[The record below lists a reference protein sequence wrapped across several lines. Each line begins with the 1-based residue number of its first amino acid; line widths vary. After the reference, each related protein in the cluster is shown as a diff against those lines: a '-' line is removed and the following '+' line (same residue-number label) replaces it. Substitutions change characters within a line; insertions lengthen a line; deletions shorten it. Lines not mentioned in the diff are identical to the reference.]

1 MTMISTIW
9 WKGARGNWDH
19 GLLMDIFNKNE
30 TIFNQY
36 NEPAPPL
43 GIIKKAIVIV
53 TGNPNVD
60 ELTEFLNKLESGLVI
75 YTSDEE
81 GRWGIPVLPHI
92 TVWTQYWRPG
102 MNADLGKILMGY
114 PSRLGQYKINR
125 DLPKEY
131 LWSYIGQVQNEFRE
145 ECVKVLKTLD
155 GGKLQ
160 TVEFF
165 GGIGKGAIDYQE
177 YLDIICKSKYVICPP
192 GSFSVE
198 SFRLYEAL
206 ECGSIPITQM
216 RSPKHPK
223 DFNWWKEVYPDH
235 NLMLIEHWNDLGA
248 AWFDDQY
255 YKERLKYND
264 WWPVY
269 KEKLEKKLISYA
281 LN

>member
-1 MTMISTIW
+1 MQVIW
-9 WKGARGNWDH
+9 FEGQRGRWDH
-19 GLLMDIFNKNE
+19 GMLMDVFYKHLDIFD
-30 TIFNQY
+30 QY
-36 NEPAPPL
+36 NEPRLPSWGVESA
-43 GIIKKAIVIV
+43 IIVVAGDHDKDVL
-53 TGNPNVD
+53 N
-60 ELTEFLNKLESGLVI
+60 EFLSTLRSALVI

-81 GRWGIPVLPHI
+81 ARWEIVKMPHVE
-92 TVWTQYWRPG
+92 VWSQYWKAG
-102 MNADLGKILMGY
+102 MEVDYKMLMGY
-114 PSRLGQYKINR
+114 PSRLGEFKINSH
-125 DLPKEY
+125 LPKEY
-131 LWSYIGQVQNEFRE
+131 LWSYVGQVQNEFRE